1 MTTPEPRSFIILSSG
16 RKIASTRRLEEVLVE
31 RGHTVALIQP
41 EDLQIVVDGEVP
53 LLLHGGR
60 ALELPDAVI
69 PRIPAS
75 KSVLGAAI
83 VTQFEQM
90 GVFCLNS
97 TRAIESSRNKLR
109 ALQKLSRHGI
119 ALPKTM
125 FLSARGR
132 GLDGFIEQVGGAP
145 VIIKL
150 VEGTQGVG
158 VMLAEHE
165 EGALAIL
172 ETLRKTG
179 HDVLLQAFVAE
190 SRGRDV
196 RMLVVGG
203 KVLAAV
209 RRVATGR
216 EFRSNVHS
224 GAQAEAC
231 AIDPAYADTAR
242 RAAQILGL
250 AVAGVDM
257 LEGRDGP
264 VIMEVNSSPAIAGME
279 EATGM
284 DLATPIAEL
293 LERRLHHPPLDVV
306 QRLTMSPDHGVSEV
320 RLNAASE
327 LVGQTLAQTDL
338 RERGL
343 QVLHVTRGPELVSSP
358 RGGFRLEAEDV
369 LVMYGSLEAAKHL
382 D

>member
-1 MTTPEPRSFIILSSG
+1 MPEPRSIVILSSG
-16 RKIASTRRLEEVLVE
+16 RTIASTRRLEEVLTE
-31 RGHTVALIQP
+31 RGHSVAVLQP

-53 LLLHGGR
+53 ALLHRGR
-60 ALELPDAVI
+60 AVDLPDAVI
-69 PRIPAS
+69 PRIPTS

-90 GVFCLNS
+90 GVYCLNS
-97 TRAIESSRNKLR
+97 TRALESSRNKLR

-132 GLDGFIEQVGGAP
+132 GLDGVIEQIGGAP

-158 VMLAEHE
+158 VMLAETE

-209 RRVATGR
+209 RRVASGK
-216 EFRSNVHS
+216 EFRSNVHR
-224 GAQAEAC
+224 GAQAEAYP
-231 AIDPAYADTAR
+231 IEPAYADTAR

-250 AVAGVDM
+250 SVAGVDM
-257 LEGRDGP
+257 LEGADGP

-279 EATGM
+279 EATGL

-293 LERRLHHPPLDVV
+293 IERRLHHPPLDVV
-306 QRLTMSPDHGVSEV
+306 QRLTMSPDHGVCEV
-320 RLNAASE
+320 HLNTASE
-327 LVGQTLAQTDL
+327 LVGQTLAETNL
-338 RERGL
+338 RELGL
-343 QVLHVTRGPELVSSP
+343 QVLQVRRGPELVSSP
-358 RGGFRLEAEDV
+358 RGRFQLEADDI